1 MKQFIEQPTALLSV
15 WGLNIV
21 SFLNDSLPY
30 LQFIS
35 LVLAIAL
42 STFSLVK
49 MFKNNK
55 GDEKDTNHD
64 PVV

>member
-55 GDEKDTNHD
+55 GGEENNNND
-64 PVV
+64 PIL